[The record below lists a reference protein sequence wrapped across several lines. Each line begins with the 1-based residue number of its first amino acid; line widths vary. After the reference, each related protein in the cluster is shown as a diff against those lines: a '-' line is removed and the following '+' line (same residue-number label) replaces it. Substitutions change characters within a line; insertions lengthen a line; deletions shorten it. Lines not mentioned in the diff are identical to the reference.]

1 MTAQELLERLQLLDE
16 TERIEAKAGSAV
28 GKSVMETVCAF
39 ANEPG
44 MGGGWLLLGVA
55 RDEMA
60 LFPSYAVE
68 GVEHPERVGADLAT
82 QAAGMFNQPVRLE
95 VRTEQIDGKVVLV
108 VSVPEAAPQDKPVYL
123 KAQGLPRGAFR
134 RIGSTDQRC
143 TEDDLIALYQARQ
156 MESFDSGLVP
166 DTTLDDLSPEA
177 ISDYRVARREAN
189 PDAEELRWSD
199 DELLQALGAV
209 RRNAQG
215 AWQPTVAG
223 LMLLG
228 KPVAL
233 RRCFPMTRVD
243 YIRVPGR
250 DWVPDPDRRF
260 DTVEL
265 RDPLFRLIRRAQAAI
280 LDDLPKAF
288 GLAEGELQRQDS
300 PLVPQRVIREAVV
313 NALMHRSYRLQA
325 PVQIIRYSNRLE
337 IRNPGFSLKSPDHL
351 GDPGSVPR
359 NPRVAAALYDTRFA
373 ETKGS
378 GVRVMR
384 EMCERAGLAPP
395 LFESDRGQDQFT
407 LRLFFHH
414 FLGPDDLA
422 WLSRFKEL
430 QLSEAEARALVVA
443 REAGAMDNQTYREI
457 NKVDT
462 LAASKA
468 LRRLRDAGL
477 FTQKDRG
484 SATWYQPTA
493 RMLGLAD
500 QDDGKDGASAA
511 RAAGELAAQGAS
523 GAGLSSNPGG
533 LTSNPHALSSN
544 HAGLTSN
551 PESLDS
557 NPATRDDLLSDPR
570 RQALLNELPGGL
582 AARVGAIGR
591 RHPPDEVKDLVVTL
605 CELRDWRAEE
615 LAALLGRKAET
626 VRQDY
631 LRPLL
636 RAGRIAMTRPEKPN
650 DPDQAYRA

>member
-16 TERIEAKAGSAV
+16 TERIEAKAGSDV

-44 MGGGWLLLGVA
+44 MGGGWLLLGVV
-55 RDEMA
+55 REEMA
-60 LFPSYAVE
+60 LFPGYSVE
-68 GVEHPERVGADLAT
+68 GMEQPERWAPTWPPRLPACSTSPCGWKCALSSSKARCTGGVRARGG
-82 QAAGMFNQPVRLE
+82 AAGQ
-95 VRTEQIDGKVVLV
+95 
-108 VSVPEAAPQDKPVYL
+108 A
-123 KAQGLPRGAFR
+123 GLPENPGPSARGLPPHRQHRPALHR
-134 RIGSTDQRC
+134 RRLDRAVPGPSGGELR
-143 TEDDLIALYQARQ
+143 LRPGARHHVRR
-156 MESFDSGLVP
+156 L
-166 DTTLDDLSPEA
+166 LAEA
-177 ISDYRVARREAN
+177 IADYRDARREAN

-199 DELLQALGAV
+199 EELLQALGAV

-223 LMLLG
+223 LVLLG

-250 DWVPDPDRRF
+250 EWVPDPDRRF

-351 GDPGSVPR
+351 GEPGSVPR
-359 NPRVAAALYDTRFA
+359 NPKVAAALYDTRFA

-422 WLSRFKEL
+422 WLARFKEL

-493 RMLGLAD
+493 RMLGRNDL
-500 QDDGKDGASAA
+500 DGIGAAL
-511 RAAGELAAQGAS
+511 AAGELAAQGA
-523 GAGLSSNPGG
+523 GGTGLI
-533 LTSNPHALSSN
+533 
-544 HAGLTSN
+544 
-551 PESLDS
+551 
-557 NPATRDDLLSDPR
+557 
-570 RQALLNELPGGL
+570 Q
-582 AARVGAIGR
+582 
-591 RHPPDEVKDLVVTL
+591 
-605 CELRDWRAEE
+605 
-615 LAALLGRKAET
+615 
-626 VRQDY
+626 
-631 LRPLL
+631 
-636 RAGRIAMTRPEKPN
+636 
-650 DPDQAYRA
+650 

>member
-16 TERIEAKAGSAV
+16 TERIEAKAGSDV

-44 MGGGWLLLGVA
+44 MGGGWLLLGVV
-55 RDEMA
+55 REEMA
-60 LFPSYAVE
+60 LFPGYSVE
-68 GVEHPERVGADLAT
+68 GIEHPERVGADLAT
-82 QAAGMFNQPVRLE
+82 QAASMFNQPLRLE
-95 VRTEQIDGKVVLV
+95 VRTEQLDGKVVFV
-108 VSVPEAAPQDKPVYL
+108 VFVPEAAPQDKPVYF
-123 KAQGLPRGAFR
+123 KAQGLPRGALR

-156 MESFDSGLVP
+156 VESFDAGMVP
-166 DTTLDDLSPEA
+166 DATLDDLAPEA
-177 ISDYRVARREAN
+177 IADYRVARREAN

-199 DELLQALGAV
+199 EELLQALGAV
-209 RRNAQG
+209 RRNTQG

-223 LMLLG
+223 LVLLG

-351 GDPGSVPR
+351 GEPGSVPR
-359 NPRVAAALYDTRFA
+359 NPKVAAALYDTRFA

-422 WLSRFKEL
+422 WLARFKEL

-462 LAASKA
+462 LAASKS

-493 RMLGLAD
+493 RMLGDSGHPAPA
-500 QDDGKDGASAA
+500 GA
-511 RAAGELAAQGAS
+511 ELAAQGTI
-523 GAGLSSNPGG
+523 GTGLSSNPG
-533 LTSNPHALSSN
+533 ALSSN
-544 HAGLTSN
+544 PGALSSNLAGLASN
-551 PESLDS
+551 PAALDS
-557 NPATRDDLLSDPR
+557 NLSLREDPLDDPR

-591 RHPPDEVKDLVVTL
+591 RHPPDEVKDLVVSL
-605 CELRDWRAEE
+605 CELRAWRAEE

-636 RAGRIAMTRPEKPN
+636 RAGRIAMTRPDKPN

>member
-1 MTAQELLERLQLLDE
+1 MTAHELLERLQLLDE
-16 TERIEAKAGSAV
+16 TERIEAKVGSDV
-28 GKSVMETVCAF
+28 GKSIMETVCAF

-44 MGGGWLLLGVA
+44 MGGGSLLLGVA
-55 RDEMA
+55 REEMA
-60 LFPSYAVE
+60 LFPGYSVE
-68 GVEHPERVGADLAT
+68 GIEHAEHVGSDLAT
-82 QAAGMFNQPVRLE
+82 QAAGMFNQPLRLE
-95 VRTEQIDGKVVLV
+95 VRTEQLDGKVVV
-108 VSVPEAAPQDKPVYL
+108 VVFVPEAAPQDKPIYF
-123 KAQGLPRGAFR
+123 KAQGLPRGAYR

-143 TEDDLIALYQARQ
+143 TEDDLIALYHARQ
-156 MESFDSGLVP
+156 VESFDAGLVP
-166 DTTLDDLSPEA
+166 DTTLSDLSPEA
-177 ISDYRVARREAN
+177 IEDYRVARREAN

-199 DELLQALGAV
+199 EELLQALGAA

-215 AWQPTVAG
+215 AWQVTVAG
-223 LMLLG
+223 LVLLG

-265 RDPLFRLIRRAQAAI
+265 RDPLLRLIRRAQAAI

-300 PLVPQRVIREAVV
+300 PMVPQRVIREAVV

-351 GDPGSVPR
+351 GEPGSVPR
-359 NPRVAAALYDTRFA
+359 NPKVAAALYDTRFA

-395 LFESDRGQDQFT
+395 LFESDREQDQFT

-414 FLGPDDLA
+414 FLGPEDLA
-422 WLSRFKEL
+422 WLARFKEL
-430 QLSEAEARALVVA
+430 QLSDAEARALVVA

-484 SATWYQPTA
+484 SATWYQPTV
-493 RMLGLAD
+493 RMLGDGGHPAQTGVELAV
-500 QDDGKDGASAA
+500 QGGASD
-511 RAAGELAAQGAS
+511 
-523 GAGLSSNPGG
+523 GLSSNPIG
-533 LTSNPHALSSN
+533 LSSNLGALSSN
-544 HAGLTSN
+544 
-551 PESLDS
+551 PDS
-557 NPATRDDLLSDPR
+557 QDSDPAARDDPLANPR
-570 RQALLNELPGGL
+570 RQALLNELPGAL
-582 AARVGAIGR
+582 AARVGAIGQ
-591 RHPPDEVKDLVVTL
+591 RHPPQEVQDLVVAL
-605 CELRDWRAEE
+605 CQVRPWQAEE
-615 LAALLGRKAET
+615 IAALIGRNAET
-626 VRQDY
+626 VRQNY

-636 RAGRIAMTRPEKPN
+636 RAGRIAMTRPDKPN
-650 DPDQAYRA
+650 DPDQAYRASAAV

>member
-1 MTAQELLERLQLLDE
+1 MTGQDLLERLQLLDE
-16 TERIEAKAGSAV
+16 TERIEAKAGSDI
-28 GKSVMETVCAF
+28 GKSVLETLCAF
-39 ANEPG
+39 TNEPN
-44 MGGGWLLLGVA
+44 MGGGWLLLGVV
-55 RDEMA
+55 REEMA
-60 LFPSYAVE
+60 LFPGYVVE
-68 GVEHPERVGADLAT
+68 GIEHAERVGADLAT
-82 QAAGMFNQPVRLE
+82 QAAGMFNQPLRLDI
-95 VRTEQIDGKVVLV
+95 RTELLDGKVVLV
-108 VSVPEAAPQDKPVYL
+108 VFVPEAAPQDKPIYF
-123 KAQGLPRGAFR
+123 KAQGLPRGALR

-143 TEDDLIALYQARQ
+143 TEDDLVALYQARQ
-156 MESFDSGLVP
+156 VESFDAGLVS
-166 DTTLDDLSPEA
+166 DATLDDLSPEA
-177 ISDYRVARREAN
+177 IEDYRVARREAN
-189 PDAEELRWSD
+189 PDAEELRWPD
-199 DELLQALGAV
+199 EELLQALGAV
-209 RRNAQG
+209 RRNPQG

-223 LMLLG
+223 LVLLG

-250 DWVPDPDRRF
+250 EWVPDPDRRF

-288 GLAEGELQRQDS
+288 GLAEGELQRKDS

-351 GDPGSVPR
+351 GEPGSVPR
-359 NPRVAAALYDTRFA
+359 NPKIAAALYDTRFA

-422 WLSRFKEL
+422 WLARFKDL

-443 REAGAMDNQTYREI
+443 REAGAMDNQTWREI

-477 FTQKDRG
+477 LTQKDRG
-484 SATWYQPTA
+484 SATWYQPTP
-493 RMLGLAD
+493 RMLGDISGKGAV
-500 QDDGKDGASAA
+500 DG
-511 RAAGELAAQGAS
+511 GELAAQGDI
-523 GAGLSSNPGG
+523 GGGLSSNPG
-533 LTSNPHALSSN
+533 SLSSN
-544 HAGLTSN
+544 PAGQSSN
-551 PESLDS
+551 LVAQGS
-557 NPATRDDLLSDPR
+557 NPAQRDDPLTDPR
-570 RQALLNELPGGL
+570 RQALLNELPGAL
-582 AARVGAIGR
+582 AARVGAVGQR
-591 RHPPDEVKDLVVTL
+591 RQPQEVQDLVVAL
-605 CELRDWRAEE
+605 CELRAWRAEE
-615 LAALLGRKAET
+615 IAALLSRNAET
-626 VRQDY
+626 VRQNY

-636 RAGRIAMTRPEKPN
+636 RAGRITMTRPDKPN
-650 DPDQAYRA
+650 DPDQAYRAPATE

>member
-1 MTAQELLERLQLLDE
+1 MTAQDLLERLQLLDE
-16 TERIEAKAGSAV
+16 TERIEAKAGSEA

-44 MGGGWLLLGVA
+44 MGGGWLLLGVV
-55 RDEMA
+55 REETA
-60 LFPSYAVE
+60 LFPGYTVE
-68 GVEHPERVGADLAT
+68 GVEQPERVGADLAT
-82 QAAGMFNQPVRLE
+82 QAASMFNQPMRLE
-95 VRTEQIDGKVVLV
+95 VRTEVLDGKVVLV
-108 VSVPEAAPQDKPVYL
+108 VFVPEAAPQDKPVFL

-156 MESFDSGLVP
+156 VESFDSGLVP

-177 ISDYRVARREAN
+177 IADYRMARREAN
-189 PDAEELRWSD
+189 QDAEELRWPD
-199 DELLQALGAV
+199 EELLQALGAV

-223 LMLLG
+223 LVLLG

-351 GDPGSVPR
+351 GEPGSVPR
-359 NPRVAAALYDTRFA
+359 NPKVAAALYDTRFA

-422 WLSRFKEL
+422 WLARLKEL

-500 QDDGKDGASAA
+500 QGGGKIG
-511 RAAGELAAQGAS
+511 AGELTAQGAG

-533 LTSNPHALSSN
+533 LTSNPQGLSSSL
-544 HAGLTSN
+544 AGVTSN
-551 PESLDS
+551 SEGLDS
-557 NPATRDDLLSDPR
+557 NPATRSDPLSDPR

-605 CELRDWRAEE
+605 CELRAWRAEE
-615 LAALLGRKAET
+615 LAALLSRKAET

-636 RAGRIAMTRPEKPN
+636 RAGRIVMTRPDKPN